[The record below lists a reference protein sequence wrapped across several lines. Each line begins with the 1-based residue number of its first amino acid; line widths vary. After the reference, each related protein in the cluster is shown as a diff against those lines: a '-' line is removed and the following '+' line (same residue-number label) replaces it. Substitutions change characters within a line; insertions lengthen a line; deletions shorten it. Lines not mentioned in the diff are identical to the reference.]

1 MKQFKKK
8 AIKKTFLPIPIL
20 FSLFSIKSWQD
31 YSSCKQMYFYFKSA
45 HILSNKENFTENQ
58 IRKAKKRLSKLLFQ
72 LQTKTEKEKNSIR
85 SVSIEERRLQESLDK
100 RILDFKLKNLIKI
113 LDEAD
118 QAIPKVLMVSANNQA
133 KIDVKLFQY
142 SLRTIS
148 SLPEFA
154 PKSIFEAS
162 IIRETEEMKEGEEN

>member
-1 MKQFKKK
+1 M
-8 AIKKTFLPIPIL
+8 
-20 FSLFSIKSWQD
+20 
-31 YSSCKQMYFYFKSA
+31 
-45 HILSNKENFTENQ
+45 
-58 IRKAKKRLSKLLFQ
+58 
-72 LQTKTEKEKNSIR
+72 
-85 SVSIEERRLQESLDK
+85 DK